1 MAVTPNSIITPQK
14 PCGGSVALAA
24 AANTNLVTPTNT
36 TLLFDPGADGARLT
50 KVEFT
55 PTASQVAT
63 QLQLYA
69 DKSGAKRLI
78 RAKAMPAYTLS
89 TTNDIPVVDF
99 GYSDANP
106 LTLDPNE
113 TLHVGSA
120 VAVTG
125 INARC
130 EGGKYS

>member
-1 MAVTPNSIITPQK
+1 MTVSPNSIITPQK
-14 PCGGSVALAA
+14 PCGGSVALGA
-24 AANTNLVTPTNT
+24 AANTNLVVPTNT

-50 KVEFT
+50 RVEFIA
-55 PTASQVAT
+55 TASQVAT
-63 QLQLYA
+63 QVQLYA
-69 DKSGAKRLI
+69 DKSGTKRLI
-78 RAKAMPAYTLS
+78 RAKAFPAYTLS
-89 TTNDIPVVDF
+89 TTNDIIPADM

-113 TLHVGSA
+113 ALYVASA